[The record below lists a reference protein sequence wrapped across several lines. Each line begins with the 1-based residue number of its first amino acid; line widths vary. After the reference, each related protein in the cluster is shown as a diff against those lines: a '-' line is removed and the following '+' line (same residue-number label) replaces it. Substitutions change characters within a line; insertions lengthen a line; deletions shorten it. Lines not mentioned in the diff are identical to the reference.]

1 MEKNKNMSIKEIAEL
16 SGVSTAT
23 VSRVINN
30 NGRFSEDTRKK
41 VMDIIKEY
49 DYTVNMAAKSLRM
62 SKSKTIGIIVPDITN
77 EFFSEIVLEIEKFF
91 FTAGF
96 SVFICNT
103 NHDDMKER
111 EYFRSLDSKLVDG
124 IICIS
129 GRENIPMDSMKRK
142 IPIVCIDRKPTYD
155 SNAIYVESDHYLGGF
170 MATEE
175 LIKKGCKHILI
186 LTKAKSLSVNKQRL
200 DGYTD
205 ALKKHNYP
213 VDEDLIVKLPGTRSN
228 FEESRDTVNY
238 LFKKGIIF
246 DGIFASNDWR
256 AYGALVALKQNE
268 IPVPNKVKIVGFD
281 GISVSKYCYPS
292 ITTIYQDKRALALEA
307 ADLLL
312 SLIQGEEINKSH
324 HIVIPVS
331 LIERE
336 TT

>member
-1 MEKNKNMSIKEIAEL
+1 MENNKNMSIKQIAEL

-49 DYTVNMAAKSLRM
+49 DYTVNMTAKSLRM

-91 FTAGF
+91 FSSGY

-103 NHDDMKER
+103 NQEDMKER

-129 GRENIPMDSMKRK
+129 GRENIPMDSIKRK
-142 IPIVCIDRKPTYD
+142 IPIVCIDRKPKYD
-155 SNAIYVESDHYLGGF
+155 STAIYVESDHYLGGF

-175 LIKKGCKHILI
+175 LINKGCKHILI

-213 VDEDLIVKLPGTRSN
+213 VNEELIVKLGGTCSN
-228 FEESRDTVNY
+228 FDESRDTVNY
-238 LFKKGIIF
+238 LLKKGIIF

-256 AYGALVALKQNE
+256 AYGALVALKENE
-268 IPVPNKVKIVGFD
+268 IPVPTKVKIVGFD

-292 ITTIYQDKRALALEA
+292 ITTIYQDKKALALES

-312 SLIQGEEINKSH
+312 SLIKGEEINNSQ

-331 LIERE
+331 LIQRE

>member
-1 MEKNKNMSIKEIAEL
+1 MEKNKNMSIKQIAEL

-91 FTAGF
+91 FNEGF

-103 NHDDMKER
+103 NQDDMKER
-111 EYFRSLDSKLVDG
+111 EYFKSLDSKLVDG

-129 GRENIPMDSMKRK
+129 GRENIPIDSIKRK

-155 SNAIYVESDHYLGGF
+155 SNAIYVESNHYLGGF

-175 LIKKGCKHILI
+175 LIKKGCKHILM
-186 LTKAKSLSVNKQRL
+186 LAKSKSLSVNKQRL

-213 VDEDLIVKLPGTRSN
+213 IDENLIVKLVGTRSN
-228 FEESRDTVNY
+228 FDESRDTVNN
-238 LFKKGIIF
+238 LLKKGIIF

-256 AYGALVALKQNE
+256 AYGALVALKQNQ
-268 IPVPNKVKIVGFD
+268 IPVPEKVKIVGFD
-281 GISVSKYCYPS
+281 GISVSKYCYPT
-292 ITTIYQDKRALALEA
+292 ITTIYQDKKALALKA
-307 ADLLL
+307 SDLLL
-312 SLIQGEEINKSH
+312 SLIQGKEINKSQ